1 MFTSFV
7 FLIPVF
13 LTVWD
18 ETATTAFAFP
28 ILPQR
33 QRHRNHHQQPKQQ
46 QRHLSPRSFSS
57 FTFGTTNGKIP
68 CAVIPTPY
76 FAENGDNNN
85 DSAKA
90 AATDSTTNINAV
102 KKSKGTITGKSLS
115 TTNTKST
122 FQMIDELAQQLKV
135 SALQANAKAA
145 LYTTTTA
152 STGIGGSSSSS
163 RFVFTKYRYYFQA
176 CVCYT
181 LFLLY
186 RAYRGF
192 FIILPAVFR
201 ETFRK
206 LQNAVDDTPF
216 DDDNKDSVTLH
227 KNSGRKVS
235 ASDGVIQP
243 KPMTVRT
250 RITISIISMFVL
262 ATYVMGGAIRVTTSF
277 VKSIINGSSIVQSLQ
292 NAIQI
297 QERNEL
303 TLLQKS
309 SAATPNTDDES
320 TTQRG
325 PIVNGFAP

>member
-13 LTVWD
+13 GTVWD

-46 QRHLSPRSFSS
+46 QQQHLSPRSFSS

-90 AATDSTTNINAV
+90 AATDTTTNIDAV
-102 KKSKGTITGKSLS
+102 KKSNGTVTGKSSS
-115 TTNTKST
+115 TTSTKST

-216 DDDNKDSVTLH
+216 EDDNDSVTLPE
-227 KNSGRKVS
+227 NPEGKVS

>member
-1 MFTSFV
+1 ML

-13 LTVWD
+13 WTVCD
-18 ETATTAFAFP
+18 TATTAFAFP
-28 ILPQR
+28 ILQQQQR
-33 QRHRNHHQQPKQQ
+33 CTNHQQPKQQ
-46 QRHLSPRSFSS
+46 QRLSPRSFSS
-57 FTFGTTNGKIP
+57 FTFGTGKIP

-76 FAENGDNNN
+76 FAENGDNN

-90 AATDSTTNINAV
+90 AATDTTTNNDALKNTNDTV
-102 KKSKGTITGKSLS
+102 TGKSVS
-115 TTNTKST
+115 TSTKST

-135 SALQANAKAA
+135 LALQANAKAA
-145 LYTTTTA
+145 LYTTTT
-152 STGIGGSSSSS
+152 STDIGSTSTSRNNF

-216 DDDNKDSVTLH
+216 DDNDSVTSSENTENKL
-227 KNSGRKVS
+227 SS
-235 ASDGVIQP
+235 SDGVIQP

-262 ATYVMGGAIRVTTSF
+262 ATYVMGGAIRVTTSL
-277 VKSIINGSSIVQSLQ
+277 VKSIINGSSIIQSLQ

-309 SAATPNTDDES
+309 SAATPNTDGS
-320 TTQRG
+320 TRG

>member
-13 LTVWD
+13 GTVWD

-46 QRHLSPRSFSS
+46 QQQHLSPRSFSS

-90 AATDSTTNINAV
+90 AATDSTTNIDAV
-102 KKSKGTITGKSLS
+102 KKSKGTVTGKSLS
-115 TTNTKST
+115 STSTKST

-145 LYTTTTA
+145 LYTTAATTE
-152 STGIGGSSSSS
+152 IGSSS

-216 DDDNKDSVTLH
+216 DDDNNDSVTPE
-227 KNSGRKVS
+227 NPDRKASV
-235 ASDGVIQP
+235 SDGVIQP